1 MKNMNTT
8 ANGGRRKPIETS
20 AYTME
25 TVHSSMIL
33 TSPYQREFDER
44 KVKRIVDNFDER
56 IANEPKLSYR
66 DGNYYVFDGQHTI
79 AARKA
84 KNKGKDL
91 NIVCKVFYDMSEED
105 ESLLF
110 AEQTGF
116 SSKPTPG
123 ITLRAKLIGCDGE
136 AAAFTRATKSVGIQP
151 SFSGV
156 RGVRRLRCI
165 NTAWKSYRRVG
176 EADYIEA
183 LKLIVDAWGGTPTSL
198 LMEVVIAMCDFV
210 HSYNSEYDHNHLVGR
225 LAFTDPYRIVLI
237 ARDPVDRDM
246 GKKKAVAYILGLYNA
261 ERSEN
266 LLPVKF

>member
-1 MKNMNTT
+1 MKNMNSI
-8 ANGGRRKPIETS
+8 ANGGKRKTIETT

-33 TSPYQREFDER
+33 SSPYQRDFDEK

-79 AARKA
+79 AARKER
-84 KNKGKDL
+84 NQGKDL
-91 NIVCKVFYDMSEED
+91 NIVCKVFYDMTEED

-136 AAAFTRATKSVGIQP
+136 AAAFARATKSVGIQP

-156 RGVRRLRCI
+156 RGVCRLRCI
-165 NTAWKSYRRVG
+165 NTAWKAYRRVG

-183 LKLIVDAWGGTPTSL
+183 LKLIVEAWGGQPTSL
-198 LMEVVIAMCDFV
+198 LMEVVTSMCDFV
-210 HSYNSEYDHNHLVGR
+210 HNYHSEYDHNHLVGR
-225 LAFTDPYRIVLI
+225 LAFTDPYRLVLI

-246 GKKKAVAYILGLYNA
+246 GKKKAVAYILGLYNE
-261 ERSEN
+261 ERTDN

>member
-8 ANGGRRKPIETS
+8 ANGGRRKPLEAS

-105 ESLLF
+105 DDE
-110 AEQTGF
+110 EG
-116 SSKPTPG
+116 
-123 ITLRAKLIGCDGE
+123 
-136 AAAFTRATKSVGIQP
+136 
-151 SFSGV
+151 
-156 RGVRRLRCI
+156 
-165 NTAWKSYRRVG
+165 
-176 EADYIEA
+176 
-183 LKLIVDAWGGTPTSL
+183 
-198 LMEVVIAMCDFV
+198 
-210 HSYNSEYDHNHLVGR
+210 
-225 LAFTDPYRIVLI
+225 
-237 ARDPVDRDM
+237 
-246 GKKKAVAYILGLYNA
+246 
-261 ERSEN
+261 
-266 LLPVKF
+266 

>member
-1 MKNMNTT
+1 MKKKDIIHTLAESKYEMRTINT
-8 ANGGRRKPIETS
+8 NVLIIPRET
-20 AYTME
+20 
-25 TVHSSMIL
+25 
-33 TSPYQREFDER
+33 YQRSLQPDE
-44 KVKRIVDNFDER
+44 VKEI
-56 IANEPKLSYR
+56 IAQFNPYLMNEPKVSFR
-66 DGNYYVFDGQHTI
+66 NGKYYVFDGQHTI

-84 KNKGKDL
+84 RNKGKDL

-136 AAAFTRATKSVGIQP
+136 AAAFARATKSVGIQP

-165 NTAWKSYRRVG
+165 NTAWKAYRRVG

-183 LKLIVDAWGGTPTSL
+183 LKLIVEAWGGTPTSL
-198 LMEVVIAMCDFV
+198 LLEVVTAMCDFV

-246 GKKKAVAYILGLYNA
+246 GKKKAVAYILSLYNA
-261 ERSEN
+261 ERSEK